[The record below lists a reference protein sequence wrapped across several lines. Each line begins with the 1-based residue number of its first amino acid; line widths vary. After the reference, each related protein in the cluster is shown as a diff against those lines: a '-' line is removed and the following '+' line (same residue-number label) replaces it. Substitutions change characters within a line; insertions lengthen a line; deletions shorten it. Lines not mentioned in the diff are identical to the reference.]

1 MKFKIKQKNFLSHQ
15 LQWWNLPNR
24 YRLMVGGYG
33 SGKTYIGAMRSI
45 YLSYLNA
52 PIPGMY
58 VSPTHGLA
66 QKTIIITLK
75 EIFRRSDIDF
85 TFNQNKGEFRIHNW
99 DGLIWI
105 GSGDKPDSLRGPN
118 LSWAGIDEP
127 FIQKRE
133 VFEQMTA
140 RVRHPE
146 AVQSEIFLTGTPE
159 ELNWGYQLVNDSKID
174 IGTINASTLD
184 NPYLPQEYK
193 DSLLSAYSPEQIDA
207 YVHGKFVN
215 LTQGR
220 VYKEFERDKHVMKRE
235 TEGWEIAAGQDYNVD
250 ANTICVFAYTSKE
263 IAVFDEIR
271 MRNAGTYDMA
281 EKLKEKYPG
290 IKVFPDATGSA
301 RKTSASQSD
310 HDIMRQA
317 GFQVIAPKRN
327 PAVRDRVNAF
337 NRLLREERITFH
349 NCPNLIMDLERN
361 VWRNG
366 DIDKRDPEQTH
377 ASDAMGY
384 PVSWLFPI
392 LEKKVMY
399 KQI

>member
-1 MKFKIKQKNFLSHQ
+1 MKFKIKQDKMLSHQ

-33 SGKTYIGAMRSI
+33 SGKTYIGALRSI
-45 YLSYLNA
+45 FLSYINKPL
-52 PIPGMY
+52 PGMY

-66 QKTIIITLK
+66 QKTIILTLK

-146 AVQSEIFLTGTPE
+146 ATQSEIFLTGTPE
-159 ELNWGYQLVNDSKID
+159 ELNWGYQLVNDSRLD
-174 IGTINASTLD
+174 IGTVNASTLD
-184 NPYLPQEYK
+184 NPHLPQDYK
-193 DSLLSAYSPEQIDA
+193 DSLLAAYSQEQIDA

-220 VYKEFERDKHVMKRE
+220 VYKDFNRDKHVMKRE

-250 ANTICVFAYTSKE
+250 ANTVCVFAYTSKE

-271 MRNAGTYDMA
+271 LKNSGTYDMA
-281 EKLKEKYPG
+281 EALKEKYPG
-290 IKVFPDATGSA
+290 IKVMPDSTGSA
-301 RKTSASQSD
+301 RKTSSTQSD

-317 GFQVIAPKRN
+317 GFQVLAPRKN
-327 PAVRDRVNAF
+327 PPVRDRVNAV
-337 NRLLREERITFH
+337 NRLLREERITFT
-349 NCPNLIMDLERN
+349 NCPNLIMDMERN

-366 DIDKRDPEQTH
+366 DIDKRDPEQSH

-384 PVSWLFPI
+384 AINWLFPI
-392 LEKKVMY
+392 HERIATV
-399 KQI
+399 KQW